1 MTLERWHGIYFY
13 TEIGRSI
20 RKKLLTLAIFVAMY
34 TNGDSSKMA
43 KVLVFLPRFHACY
56 SRSIKDIFI
65 SLPALYSNI
74 ITTVI

>member
-1 MTLERWHGIYFY
+1 MAASFFHFNTKIC
-13 TEIGRSI
+13 RSI

-43 KVLVFLPRFHACY
+43 KSTCFLPRLHACY